1 MISVVQPTGAMSLLS
16 QLEAESLSRYSQ
28 GDLYDL
34 YRNCSLAV
42 LNSGTIPD
50 NSSELL
56 DKFRDFEINV
66 IRNERGVK
74 LEMINPPQSAFV
86 DGTIISSI
94 QNNLCSV
101 LRDIV
106 KIATY
111 KMHLKENSAKGVPL
125 AKFRTNEIFNMLRHA
140 ESLHSGQDPNIV
152 VCWGGH
158 AINKTEYD
166 YAFAVGR
173 ELGLREFDIC
183 TGCGPGAMEAPMAGA
198 VVGYAMQK
206 FRHGRFIGLTEP
218 SIIAAEPPNPFVNEL
233 VILHDIEKRLEAFV
247 RFGHTMIIFPGGPG
261 TAEELLYIL
270 AIKLRRENRH
280 EPLPLILTAP
290 KESAAYMES
299 LDNFVGNVLGDN
311 ARRLYRII
319 IDDPIEV
326 AREARKS
333 LDMVREHRTLNSDAY
348 CFNWSLEIPEEL
360 QEPFEATHEN
370 MASLN
375 LHRNQEPCELAAAL
389 RRAFSGIVAGNVK
402 EAGMKRIAEKGPF
415 IIKGDQDIMS
425 AMDQLLT
432 DFVAQKRFML
442 SHEEYVPCYKIS
454 VDEDQ
459 S

>member
-42 LNSGTIPD
+42 LNSGTITD

-125 AKFRTNEIFNMLRHA
+125 TKFRTNEIFNMLRHA
-140 ESLHSGQDPNIV
+140 ESLYPGQDPNIV

-158 AINKTEYD
+158 AINKMEYD
-166 YAFAVGR
+166 YAFEVGR

-206 FRHGRFIGLTEP
+206 FRSGRFIGLTEP

-247 RFGHTMIIFPGGPG
+247 RFGHAMIIFPGGPG

-299 LDNFVGNVLGDN
+299 LDNFVANVLGDN

-348 CFNWSLEIPEEL
+348 FFNWSLEIPEEL
-360 QEPFEATHEN
+360 QEPFDATHEN

-415 IIKGDQDIMS
+415 IIKGDKDIMS

>member
-42 LNSGTIPD
+42 LNSGTITD

-125 AKFRTNEIFNMLRHA
+125 TKFRTNEIFNMLRHA
-140 ESLHSGQDPNIV
+140 ESLYPGQDPNIV

-166 YAFAVGR
+166 YAFEVGR

-206 FRHGRFIGLTEP
+206 FRSGRFIGLTEP

-247 RFGHTMIIFPGGPG
+247 RFGHAMIIFPGGPG

-299 LDNFVGNVLGDN
+299 LDNFVANVLGDN

-333 LDMVREHRTLNSDAY
+333 LDMVRAHRTLNSDA
-348 CFNWSLEIPEEL
+348 
-360 QEPFEATHEN
+360 
-370 MASLN
+370 
-375 LHRNQEPCELAAAL
+375 
-389 RRAFSGIVAGNVK
+389 
-402 EAGMKRIAEKGPF
+402 
-415 IIKGDQDIMS
+415 
-425 AMDQLLT
+425 
-432 DFVAQKRFML
+432 
-442 SHEEYVPCYKIS
+442 
-454 VDEDQ
+454 
-459 S
+459 